1 MENKF
6 GGQNGKIT
14 NVIKIIFQ
22 ENVIFYLIL
31 ESVPDFF

>member
-6 GGQNGKIT
+6 GGQNGKTISVT
-14 NVIKIIFQ
+14 KIIFQ